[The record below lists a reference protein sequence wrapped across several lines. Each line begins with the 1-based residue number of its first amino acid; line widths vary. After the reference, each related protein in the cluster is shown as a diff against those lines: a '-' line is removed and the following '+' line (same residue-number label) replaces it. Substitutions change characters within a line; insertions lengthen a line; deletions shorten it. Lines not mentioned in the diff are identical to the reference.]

1 MGLIVQKYGGTSVS
15 DLKKIRG
22 VAEHIINTSRN
33 GNDVLVV
40 VSAMAGETD
49 RLVNLALQV
58 MDPPDERELDVITSS
73 GEQVSSGLL
82 TMTIKS
88 LGHEAVSFQG
98 HQVRILTDNAHSKAK
113 IQSIH
118 AEKIEN
124 ALKKGKI
131 VVVAGF
137 QGVDSEGN
145 VTTLG
150 RGGSDL
156 TAVALAAAL
165 KAESCELYK
174 DDVDGIYTTDPGMVP
189 SARKLDRISYEE
201 MLEMASM
208 GSKVL
213 QARAVEFAKKYGV
226 SLHVRP
232 TAKPDT
238 QGTWVVEEEEQMSHM
253 EEILISGVSFD
264 KNQAKITISR
274 VPDSPGIAA
283 KIFTPLGENGI
294 IVDMIVQN
302 VSHEGHTD
310 LTFTVP
316 RTDYKKSIIIT
327 EEVAGSLGAR
337 EILSDDKI
345 TKVSLVGVGM
355 KTHSGVATKMF
366 TALAKEGINIIMIS
380 TSEIKISCVIEEKYT
395 ELAVRTLHE
404 AFNLQAA
411 PGKNKK
417 KGKKN

>member
-15 DLKKIRG
+15 NLEKIRN
-22 VAEHIINTSRN
+22 VARHVIKTSED

-49 RLVNLALQV
+49 RLVKLALQV

-73 GEQVSSGLL
+73 GEQVSSGILS
-82 TMTIKS
+82 MTIKS
-88 LGHEAVSFQG
+88 LGHECLSFQG
-98 HQVRILTDNAHSKAK
+98 HQVRIITDNAHSKAK
-113 IQSIH
+113 IQRID
-118 AEKIEN
+118 AENI
-124 ALKKGKI
+124 KKELTDGKI

-137 QGVDSEGN
+137 QGVDAEGN

-165 KAESCELYK
+165 NADSCELYK
-174 DDVDGIYTTDPGMVP
+174 DDVDGVYTTDPGMVP
-189 SARKLDRISYEE
+189 SATKLDRISYEE
-201 MLEMASM
+201 MLEMASL

-213 QARAVEFAKKYGV
+213 QARAVEFAKKFGV
-226 SLHVRP
+226 SIHVRP

-238 QGTWVVEEEEQMSHM
+238 QGTWVVEEEEMSHM
-253 EEILISGVSFD
+253 ENILISGVSYD
-264 KNQAKITISR
+264 KNQAKITIIR

-283 KIFTPLGENGI
+283 KIFTPLSDSGI

-310 LTFTVP
+310 MTFTVP

-327 EEVAGSLGAR
+327 EEVAGRLGAR

-345 TKVSLVGVGM
+345 TKVSLIGVGM

-366 TALAKEGINIIMIS
+366 STLANEGINIIMIS

-404 AFNLQAA
+404 AFNLGEA
-411 PGKNKK
+411 PVQVEKK
-417 KGKKN
+417 